1 MLGTLIN
8 AATVIT
14 GSTVGLLL
22 RNRLPEKL
30 VTAVFG
36 ALGLFT
42 LYTGVSMGLESKQP
56 LVAVFSL
63 LIGVIIGEL
72 IDLEQ
77 RSSALVDR
85 LQKRRSGD
93 SDTDARRRFTDG
105 LLTAFMLF
113 CVGAMTLLGCLR
125 EGLTGDRDIILTKSF
140 MDLFSSMALASAF
153 GRGVLFSVIPLVV
166 YQGGITLLAGQL
178 KPFLTPTVTAEM
190 VGVGGILLIGLGLN
204 ILNLT
209 KLKLLNFLP
218 ALFIAPVLAWVVEW
232 FGW

>member
-1 MLGTLIN
+1 MLGTLLN
-8 AATVIT
+8 AVTVIT

-22 RNRLPEKL
+22 RDRLPQKII
-30 VTAVFG
+30 TAVFG

-72 IDLEQ
+72 IDFDR
-77 RSSALVDR
+77 RSTHLVDR
-85 LQKRRSGD
+85 LQSRGKGD
-93 SDTDARRRFTDG
+93 ASADTRRRFTDG

-113 CVGAMTLLGCLR
+113 CVGAMTLVGCLR
-125 EGLTGDRDIILTKSF
+125 EGLTGDRDVILTKSF

-153 GRGVLFSVIPLVV
+153 GRGVLFSVIPLVL
-166 YQGGITLLAGQL
+166 YQGSITLLAGQL
-178 KPFLTPTVTAEM
+178 KPFLTETVTAEM

-218 ALFIAPVLAWVVEW
+218 ALFIAPVLAWLLER
-232 FGW
+232 FA